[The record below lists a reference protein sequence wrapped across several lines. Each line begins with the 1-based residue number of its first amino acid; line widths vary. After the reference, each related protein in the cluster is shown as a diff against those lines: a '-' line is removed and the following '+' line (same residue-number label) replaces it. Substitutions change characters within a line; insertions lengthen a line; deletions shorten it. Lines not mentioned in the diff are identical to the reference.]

1 MRTVWLIYARAGS
14 LILLMSNQNSRIFIQ
29 RIISK
34 SIIYVW
40 TGHNRLI
47 KPIDE
52 RPCSRTS
59 YNIHPKNWAKFKN
72 TISSCEIILS
82 FFYLHCVQYFS
93 WSISTEPH
101 SLYSVIFEQHFGM
114 TNFAHT
120 KFQTEHK
127 PHKNKVAMLLV

>member
-40 TGHNRLI
+40 TGHNRSI

-82 FFYLHCVQYFS
+82 FFIFIVFSIFPEAFQLNRTHCIPSFLSNTLEWLILHTPNFKRN
-93 WSISTEPH
+93 IS
-101 SLYSVIFEQHFGM
+101 
-114 TNFAHT
+114 HT
-120 KFQTEHK
+120 KTK
-127 PHKNKVAMLLV
+127 